1 MLGMSQT
8 LPDGSLV
15 TRLKNKYY
23 YPHFI
28 DEAAAAAAANGFICV

>member
-1 MLGMSQT
+1 MSQT

-28 DEAAAAAAANGFICV
+28 DEAAAAAAANCFICV